1 MKKTTLNSVF
11 VHKKFSKGIEACG
24 KKDRSIIMEYSIS
37 RVWAIIESKICE
49 RNFFVLLEFIVNV
62 QSHFNEI
69 ILYSFHGEID
79 KAIHHANYQWLL
91 FYPCVYFF
99 TMWDAFKDAG
109 GGRSQFSFYPF
120 VFSAYFVTIGA
131 ITAPKLRTFGILLGP
146 VWLGMLA
153 VIPGVIVG
161 LFIKRITIYFTR
173 AAE

>member
-1 MKKTTLNSVF
+1 MERKIEALLWSIAFPGFGQLLNRKYV
-11 VHKKFSKGIEACG
+11 KGI
-24 KKDRSIIMEYSIS
+24 
-37 RVWAIIESKICE
+37 
-49 RNFFVLLEFIVNV
+49 FFVLLEFIVNV